1 MSLVDTCTNYR
12 GSRRH
17 ATIKA
22 YSGYD
27 GVSIDG
33 DVYFFNT
40 ARLQVDKYLEGVI
53 LLDIVSRPDDPP
65 ALIIAYQPSAR
76 IPGGFTFTVVNV
88 GDDITF
94 SIFAEDIDNNLVIP
108 DQLPPTKFFDQGR
121 WQLYGGDRAR
131 FVALYDEEDVLH
143 WVRTP
148 FSGEGQA

>member
-27 GVSIDG
+27 GESIDG